1 MVVVA
6 HNHTCIL
13 VGQHKEKVDFT
24 QCLKITQKVSFCNI
38 ASEASYVYLFL
49 ARKFKYFI
57 RSHFWIF
64 APKTFPASLI
74 FGTKIQTLE
83 KFITFE
89 FWVLLTLKLTF
100 LQWFFDI
107 FLNCSE
113 CIFIRL
119 KTRRN
124 LDYAVPNF
132 LGTLKCP
139 HVPTTT
145 WFDVRFVF
153 WECYRIPWIASFD
166 WSDERCL
173 PTSVPA

>member
-1 MVVVA
+1 MF
-6 HNHTCIL
+6 I
-13 VGQHKEKVDFT
+13 
-24 QCLKITQKVSFCNI
+24 
-38 ASEASYVYLFL
+38 
-49 ARKFKYFI
+49 YFG
-57 RSHFWIF
+57 
-64 APKTFPASLI
+64 A
-74 FGTKIQTLE
+74 KIQIFYKMSFLNFRA
-83 KFITFE
+83 KNSFPFSASMTFE
-89 FWVLLTLKLTF
+89 FVAKIQILEIFIKFVFWLLLTLKLTF

-113 CIFIRL
+113 CIFIRP